1 MATTTKQPSK
11 AQLKRDEEKR
21 NQVYRTMSKQL
32 VEFKNKYIADYVQYE
47 INQIKGMA
55 NTFRGMTEE
64 AVLENFVGKQIKSVR
79 SMLDNYEFSLV
90 SHYSYFDAK
99 YLKSEEKEGQI
110 YGVNLRQREQAQRT
124 LELIEISKVQFYTDA
139 LVSYKAKFNKLV
151 DKMCATDVQWNN
163 NIQVERIGAGYDN
176 FEILLYNPTEYVR
189 DYESGTD
196 SDGNFFMNNFTEEE
210 LLQKRREKSELF
222 FHARMIY
229 ACGDIVRPHFR
240 FITTTRKNY

>member
-55 NTFRGMTEE
+55 NAFRGMTEE
-64 AVLENFVGKQIKSVR
+64 AVEKNFVGKQMKSVR
-79 SMLDNYEFSLV
+79 SMLDNYEFSLI
-90 SHYSYFDAK
+90 SYYSYFDAK

-151 DKMCATDVQWNN
+151 DKMCSTDVQWNN

-229 ACGDIVRPHFR
+229 ACGDIKRPHFR

>member
-1 MATTTKQPSK
+1 MTTTTKQPSK

-139 LVSYKAKFNKLV
+139 LVSYKAKFNKL
-151 DKMCATDVQWNN
+151 
-163 NIQVERIGAGYDN
+163 
-176 FEILLYNPTEYVR
+176 YNPTEYVR

>member
-1 MATTTKQPSK
+1 MTTTTKQPSK

-64 AVLENFVGKQIKSVR
+64 AVLENFVGKQMKSVR
-79 SMLDNYEFSLV
+79 SMLDNHEFSLI
-90 SHYSYFDAK
+90 SYYSYYDAK
-99 YLKSEEKEGQI
+99 YMKSEEKEGQI
-110 YGVNLRQREQAQRT
+110 YGVNLCQREQAQRT

-151 DKMCATDVQWNN
+151 DKMCATDVEWNR

-176 FEILLYNPTEYVR
+176 FEILLYNPTENIDTFNLVY
-189 DYESGTD
+189 DK
-196 SDGNFFMNNFTEEE
+196 DGNQSHYRLTEEE
-210 LLQKRREKSELF
+210 VVIKRREKSELF

-229 ACGDIVRPHFR
+229 ACGDIKRPHFR

>member
-64 AVLENFVGKQIKSVR
+64 AVEKNFVGQHIDSVR

-90 SHYSYFDAK
+90 SYRNRVDRWNK
-99 YLKSEEKEGQI
+99 QEDLGII
-110 YGVNLRQREQAQRT
+110 YGVNLRQRKQAQRT

-151 DKMCATDVQWNN
+151 DKMCATDVQWNS

>member
-1 MATTTKQPSK
+1 
-11 AQLKRDEEKR
+11 
-21 NQVYRTMSKQL
+21 MSKQL
-32 VEFKNKYIADYVQYE
+32 VEFKNKYIGDYVNYE
-47 INQIKGMA
+47 IQQVRQMA

-64 AVLENFVGKQIKSVR
+64 AVLENFVGKHIDSVR
-79 SMLDNYEFSLV
+79 SMLDDYEFSLI
-90 SHYSYFDAK
+90 SYYNHVHAWGNNAK
-99 YLKSEEKEGQI
+99 KEGII

-151 DKMCATDVQWNN
+151 DKMCATDVQWNS

-196 SDGNFFMNNFTEEE
+196 SDGKFFMNNFTEEE

-229 ACGDIVRPHFR
+229 ACGDIKRPHFR

>member
-1 MATTTKQPSK
+1 MTTTTKQPSK

-32 VEFKNKYIADYVQYE
+32 VEFKNKYIGDYVQYE

-55 NTFRGMTEE
+55 NTFKGMIDEGVE
-64 AVLENFVGKQIKSVR
+64 KYFVGQHIDSVR

-90 SHYSYFDAK
+90 SYRNRVDRWNK
-99 YLKSEEKEGQI
+99 QEDLGII

>member
-64 AVLENFVGKQIKSVR
+64 AVEKNFVGKHIDSVR

-90 SHYSYFDAK
+90 SYRNRVDRWNK
-99 YLKSEEKEGQI
+99 QEDLGII
-110 YGVNLRQREQAQRT
+110 YGVNLRQRKQAQRT

-151 DKMCATDVQWNN
+151 DKMCATDVQWNS

>member
-55 NTFRGMTEE
+55 NAFRGMTEE
-64 AVLENFVGKQIKSVR
+64 AVEKNFVGKHIDSVR

-90 SHYSYFDAK
+90 SYRNRVDRWNK
-99 YLKSEEKEGQI
+99 QEDLGII
-110 YGVNLRQREQAQRT
+110 YGVNLRQRKQAQRT

-229 ACGDIVRPHFR
+229 ACGDIKRPHFR

>member
-64 AVLENFVGKQIKSVR
+64 AVEKNFVGQHIDSVR

-90 SHYSYFDAK
+90 SYRNRVDRWNK
-99 YLKSEEKEGQI
+99 QEDLGII
-110 YGVNLRQREQAQRT
+110 YGVNLRQRKQAQRT

-151 DKMCATDVQWNN
+151 DKMCATDVQWNS

-229 ACGDIVRPHFR
+229 ACGDVVRPHFR

>member
-32 VEFKNKYIADYVQYE
+32 VEFKNKYIGDYVQYE

-64 AVLENFVGKQIKSVR
+64 DVLENFVGKHIDSVR
-79 SMLDNYEFSLV
+79 SMLDNHEFSLI
-90 SHYSYFDAK
+90 SYYSYFDAK
-99 YLKSEEKEGQI
+99 YKKSEEKEGQI
-110 YGVNLRQREQAQRT
+110 YGVNLSQREKAKRT

-151 DKMCATDVQWNN
+151 DKMCATDVDWNR

-176 FEILLYNPTEYVR
+176 FEILLYNPTEYIR

>member
-1 MATTTKQPSK
+1 MTTTTKQPSK

-55 NTFRGMTEE
+55 NAFRGM
-64 AVLENFVGKQIKSVR
+64 
-79 SMLDNYEFSLV
+79 
-90 SHYSYFDAK
+90 
-99 YLKSEEKEGQI
+99 
-110 YGVNLRQREQAQRT
+110 
-124 LELIEISKVQFYTDA
+124 IEISKVQFYTDA

-229 ACGDIVRPHFR
+229 ACGDIKRPHFR

>member
-32 VEFKNKYIADYVQYE
+32 VEFKNKYIGDYVNYE
-47 INQIKGMA
+47 IQQVRQMA

-64 AVLENFVGKQIKSVR
+64 AVLENFVGKHIDSVR
-79 SMLDNYEFSLV
+79 SMLDDYEFSLI
-90 SHYSYFDAK
+90 SYYNHVHAWGNNAK
-99 YLKSEEKEGQI
+99 KEGII

-151 DKMCATDVQWNN
+151 DKMCATDVQWNS

-176 FEILLYNPTEYVR
+176 FEILLYNPTENIDTFNLVY
-189 DYESGTD
+189 DK
-196 SDGNFFMNNFTEEE
+196 DGNRSHYRLTEEE
-210 LLQKRREKSELF
+210 VVIKRREKSELF